1 MVGLDGGAGG
11 GGGGGADTYTVR
23 ADDEALKRALWNLLD
38 NAVKYSPD
46 CKTVWIDET
55 PENGCIA
62 IRVRDRGVG
71 IARADQKAV
80 FQKFFR
86 GRGRQIDGVK
96 GTGIGLAMVRHI
108 VEAHGGEV
116 QLESEPGAGSTFTV
130 RLPLASD

>member
-1 MVGLDGGAGG
+1 M
-11 GGGGGADTYTVR
+11 
-23 ADDEALKRALWNLLD
+23 NLLD

-71 IARADQKAV
+71 IAPADRTAV

-96 GTGIGLAMVRHI
+96 GTGIGLAD
-108 VEAHGGEV
+108 
-116 QLESEPGAGSTFTV
+116 GAPYRPPHALTLYLIRDTLFNVPQAVLRS
-130 RLPLASD
+130 A